1 VRVDDVVA
9 VPSPAAA
16 YAGRLRGARAPGA
29 VEPEVEAAVR
39 EIVERVSRH
48 GDRAVNDLTAE
59 LDTGGAQPWP
69 LRVDALELEQ
79 ALDELPA
86 PLREALE
93 LAAANVRAVA
103 LAQVGG
109 DRELELGDGQR
120 VELRE
125 VAVRRAA
132 VYIPGGQAPYPST
145 ALMGAVAAQVAGVDE
160 VVMCAPPRAGG
171 DAHREILAVCAL
183 CGVRE
188 VYRMGGAQAVAALAL
203 GTESISAVDVVVGPG
218 NVYVQEAKRQLVHVI
233 GIDSFAGP
241 SELMVILDDTANP
254 RLVALDLLA
263 QAEHGPASP
272 LLAVS
277 PSPGA
282 LADLAGQL
290 SDLGAANAAAERCH
304 LLAVD
309 DFDQALALAD
319 AFAPEH
325 LQLVGPGA
333 EALAAQVRCAGAV
346 FVGEASGT
354 AFGDY
359 VAGSNHVLPTG
370 GAARF
375 ASVLSPHTFR
385 RRVAQVTL
393 PASPQRLA
401 AAGALIARA
410 EGFVAHAESMQARIG
425 DNGGHGDG

>member
-1 VRVDDVVA
+1 
-9 VPSPAAA
+9 
-16 YAGRLRGARAPGA
+16 
-29 VEPEVEAAVR
+29 VEAEVEATVR
-39 EIVERVSRH
+39 EIVERVSRE
-48 GDRAVNDLTAE
+48 GDVAVIDYTAK
-59 LDTGGAQPWP
+59 LDTAGTQPWP
-69 LRVDALELEQ
+69 LRVDPLELEQ
-79 ALDELPA
+79 ALEELPA
-86 PLREALE
+86 PLHDALE

-103 LAQVGG
+103 LAQVGT

-120 VELRE
+120 VALRE

-132 VYIPGGQAPYPST
+132 VYVPGGRAPYPST

-160 VVMCAPPRAGG
+160 VVVCAPPRADG
-171 DAHREILAVCAL
+171 DSHREILAVCAL
-183 CGVRE
+183 CGVGE

-203 GTESISAVDVVVGPG
+203 GTQAIPAVDVVVGPG
-218 NVYVQEAKRQLVHVI
+218 NAYVQEAKRQLVHLI

-241 SELMVILDDTANP
+241 SELMVILDDAADA

-277 PSPGA
+277 PSSPA
-282 LADLAGQL
+282 LERLAAQL
-290 SDLGAANAAAERCH
+290 SSLGAADAAAESCH

-309 DFDQALALAD
+309 DFHQALALAD

-325 LQLVGPGA
+325 LQLVGGEA
-333 EALAAQVRCAGAV
+333 EALAPQVRCAGAV

-385 RRVAQVTL
+385 RRLAQVTV
-393 PASPQRLA
+393 PESPRRLA
-401 AAGALIARA
+401 SAGALIARA
-410 EGFVAHAESMQARIG
+410 EGFVAHAESMRARIG
-425 DNGGHGDG
+425 DNGSDV